1 MGRLDDTLDKGSLN
15 SILSYLM
22 CDMDGSK
29 TGSEQEEQELEAS
42 YGAFIEKL
50 EKLYPDAGFRE
61 EELLRAVSD
70 FAAIH
75 DRAYFRTGVLAG
87 FRLHRELEEGYERQ
101 SQREIPA
108 AVRQY
113 GLCAEDRNRRKQSES
128 LLEQYFAARIDAAL
142 EEELREN
149 ARYQDAMDTSRR
161 EVCGIDELGL
171 EQGQWETVDQALSAS
186 NRLGAEYG
194 RAAYILGFQDAMD
207 VVVEI
212 QGVSRCVYAMGA
224 KA

>member
-1 MGRLDDTLDKGSLN
+1 MSRLNDTLCKGSLN
-15 SILSYLM
+15 SILSYLI
-22 CDMDGSK
+22 CD
-29 TGSEQEEQELEAS
+29 TNENRAASEQEEQELEAS

-50 EKLYPDAGFRE
+50 QELYPDAGFQE
-61 EELLRAVSD
+61 DELLRAVSD

-113 GLCAEDRNRRKQSES
+113 GLCAEERSRRKQSDS
-128 LLEQYFAARIDAAL
+128 LLEQYFAARIDTAL
-142 EEELREN
+142 EEELRGN
-149 ARYQDAMDTSRR
+149 ARYQDARDRSRR
-161 EVCGIDELGL
+161 EVCSIDELGL

-186 NRLGAEYG
+186 NHLGAEYG
-194 RAAYILGFQDAMD
+194 RAAYMLGFQDAMD
-207 VVVEI
+207 IVVEI
-212 QGVSRCVYAMGA
+212 QGVSRSVYAMGA